1 MNYSPNLLRLL
12 GTKIAAAFITRQRPP
27 EQKLFQA
34 IILQALEDAT
44 STSGVK
50 KDTYW
55 KEDSHKWFLE
65 NSRDFQDICW
75 NADMD
80 PEMVREEYIKLID
93 NGKIKFTEL
102 QRSWINYREFYKLYR
117 NAKSKEERAE
127 IKKKV
132 FSEKIRIR

>member
-12 GTKIAAAFITRQRPP
+12 GTKLAAEFITRQRPP

-34 IILQALEDAT
+34 IILQALEDAI

-65 NSRDFQDICW
+65 NSKSFQEICW
-75 NADMD
+75 FADLD
-80 PEMVREEYIKLID
+80 PEVIREKYVSLVD
-93 NGKIKFTEL
+93 NGKVVFNEL
-102 QRSWINYREFYKLYR
+102 QKSWINYREFYKLYR
-117 NAKSKEERAE
+117 NAKSKEERAD

-132 FSEKIRIR
+132 YSNKIRIR